1 MKKKARHPEQ
11 MSAAEL
17 ARATRQFDRQFVF
30 ERARPMTQAERA
42 QERQL
47 RRGRGRPKI
56 GKGAKKISISLE
68 SGLLREADALAKKK
82 GVNRSE
88 LIADF
93 VIAGLRR
100 KAG

>member
-1 MKKKARHPEQ
+1 MKKSAKHPEE
-11 MSAAEL
+11 MNATEL
-17 ARATRQFDRQFVF
+17 ARATRRFDQPFIF
-30 ERARPMTQAERA
+30 EKGRPMTATERA
-42 QERQL
+42 QERAL
-47 RRGRGRPKI
+47 RRGRPKI

-68 SGLLREADALAKKK
+68 SDLLHQTDALARKK
-82 GVNRSE
+82 GVNRSQ